1 MAELVLDPNFNN
13 NDYSEE
19 DIDINNKDMLNY
31 RGYFNENDNNEEEEP
46 KYFEHG
52 AHFPY
57 YFLYQKLEIL
67 KQQQEESE
75 QVQHTNLIEKTNM
88 NHKRSRNRNNNVV
101 NNDIEIIDNIVVN
114 EENDIATKA
123 KTHVSNLTHTNP
135 HIAKIKQ
142 PKCVNVYTSFA
153 SKLKMN
159 KKLTTKKIINKA
171 DTSMKPN
178 TTTKTRN
185 KLEKKIKASDS
196 SLKKSRS
203 KSKEMSTSI
212 NKINKKAQLI
222 ASSIGSILKSYKQK
236 RNFAFSPGLHP
247 QPTKIKQNTNTA
259 ATKTSFHNKSRNPA
273 ITLINNLTNT
283 KSVVNTEREKNKTFN
298 THILKNTMKKKNN
311 NTNNILKTVAKT
323 KSGNMNNNNNNTVNK
338 KFKTYLDIKL
348 NLNDIMKKAKAK
360 KATSNS
366 NSVKK
371 NSKNGININISI
383 NNNKI
388 FYNKIVN
395 VANKDVSKVAVN
407 AKANLNK
414 KSPSKKKTLSSNTNN
429 TTNSLLK
436 SSANSHTAHNKPKV
450 GKNI

>member
-19 DIDINNKDMLNY
+19 DIDLNNKDMLNY

-67 KQQQEESE
+67 KQQQEEIEQLKNSNISE
-75 QVQHTNLIEKTNM
+75 KKNM

-114 EENDIATKA
+114 EENEIDTATKA

-135 HIAKIKQ
+135 HIVAKIKQ
-142 PKCVNVYTSFA
+142 PKVVNVYTSFA

-171 DTSMKPN
+171 DTSLKPN

-212 NKINKKAQLI
+212 NKINTKAKLL
-222 ASSIGSILKSYKQK
+222 ASSIGNILKSYKQK

-247 QPTKIKQNTNTA
+247 QPTKIKPAQNNLDTKNTVH
-259 ATKTSFHNKSRNPA
+259 SKSRNPA
-273 ITLINNLTNT
+273 ITMINNLTNT
-283 KSVVNTEREKNKTFN
+283 KSVINTERDKNKTFN
-298 THILKNTMKKKNN
+298 TNILKNTIKKKNN
-311 NTNNILKTVAKT
+311 NGVLKTVAKT
-323 KSGNMNNNNNNTVNK
+323 KSGNMNNNNNNVINK

-360 KATSNS
+360 KSTSNS
-366 NSVKK
+366 TSVKK
-371 NSKNGININISI
+371 NNKNGININISI

-395 VANKDVSKVAVN
+395 VANKDVSKVSVN
-407 AKANLNK
+407 ARANLNK
-414 KSPSKKKTLSSNTNN
+414 KSSSKKKTLSSNTNN
-429 TTNSLLK
+429 TTNS
-436 SSANSHTAHNKPKV
+436 HTAHNKAKV

>member
-1 MAELVLDPNFNN
+1 MAELVLDPNFHN

-19 DIDINNKDMLNY
+19 DIDLNNKDMLNY

-67 KQQQEESE
+67 KQQQEEIE
-75 QVQHTNLIEKTNM
+75 QLKNSTIIEKKNM

-114 EENDIATKA
+114 EENEIDSATKA

-135 HIAKIKQ
+135 HIVAKIKQ
-142 PKCVNVYTSFA
+142 PKVVNVYTSFA

-171 DTSMKPN
+171 DTSLKPN

-212 NKINKKAQLI
+212 NKINKKAQLL

-247 QPTKIKQNTNTA
+247 QPTKIKPTQNNL
-259 ATKTSFHNKSRNPA
+259 ATKGTVHSKSRNPA
-273 ITLINNLTNT
+273 ITMINNLTNT
-283 KSVVNTEREKNKTFN
+283 KSVINTDRDKNKTFN
-298 THILKNTMKKKNN
+298 TNILKNTTKKKSNN
-311 NTNNILKTVAKT
+311 ANNVLKTVAKT
-323 KSGNMNNNNNNTVNK
+323 KSGNMSNNNNNVINK

-360 KATSNS
+360 KSTSNS
-366 NSVKK
+366 TSVKK
-371 NSKNGININISI
+371 NNKNGININISI

-395 VANKDVSKVAVN
+395 VANKDVSKVSVN

-414 KSPSKKKTLSSNTNN
+414 KSSSKKKTLSSNTNN
-429 TTNSLLK
+429 TTNS
-436 SSANSHTAHNKPKV
+436 HTAHNKAKV